1 MEQGATL
8 LIITFVIIGLILCV
22 GVIIILKKRRLKKL
36 KNEII
41 KIEIEKNLIASTPV
55 LSELSKA
62 EAIIKNEKMEEK
74 VQKWQEQF
82 DYIKDVELNQLTDMI
97 VELDL
102 EVDQKNYYSFQEKLA
117 QAELEIYKIKSQAN
131 RLLDEVREITLSDE
145 KYRNMVTKLKAKYR
159 ELSQEF
165 QKNKESY
172 DEVSEM
178 IELQLETI
186 EKRFSDF
193 ENAMENNEYSEVVH
207 IVHALE
213 AMLEH
218 MEVVIDEV
226 PDLILL
232 AKHLIPKRIE
242 QVEENY
248 QDMIKKNYPLGY
260 LKVEY
265 NIEQTIQNTNS
276 ILDRIKVLNLE
287 DCMFELKTML
297 DYLDSLFYDFE
308 KEILS
313 KKVFEEIKKDLFVK
327 LENINHIVDGINLQ
341 LDDIKKMYDLTTK
354 DLTGL
359 EKVKKSLIK
368 INKDYDAIINEVDL
382 LNQPFSKAHYKLEEL
397 TKKLK
402 ELEEKLDLSLKSL
415 GSLYEDELRAKEQLK
430 EFRELL
436 NNCKML
442 PRFAKLPVILEH
454 YYIELE
460 EANEAVDEIIKELNR
475 KPIAIKTL
483 NTRVDTARDLVLK
496 LYKTTT
502 DLIHDANLAEQA
514 IIYSNRY
521 RRSYVQIDQV
531 LDKAERTF
539 YKGEYR
545 NALGLVIDGMKK
557 IEPNF
562 EHKLIELSEK

>member
-8 LIITFVIIGLILCV
+8 LMITFIIIGLILCV
-22 GVIIILKKRRLKKL
+22 GVVIILQRRRLKKL
-36 KNEII
+36 KNEIT

-102 EVDQKNYYSFQEKLA
+102 EVDQKNYHSFQEKLA

-213 AMLEH
+213 TMLEH

-248 QDMIKKNYPLGY
+248 QDMIKKNYPLAY

-265 NIEQTIQNTNS
+265 NIEQTVQNTNS

-313 KKVFEEIKKDLFVK
+313 KKVFEEIKKDLSIK
-327 LENINHIVDGINLQ
+327 LENVNHIVDGIHSQ
-341 LDDIKKMYDLTTK
+341 LEDIKKMYDLTEK

-359 EKVKKSLIK
+359 GKVKKSLAK
-368 INKDYDAIINEVDL
+368 INKEYDVIINEVEL

-402 ELEEKLDLSLKSL
+402 DLEEKLDLSLKSL

-430 EFRELL
+430 EFKEIL

-442 PRFAKLPVILEH
+442 PRSIKMPAILEH
-454 YYIELE
+454 YYVELE
-460 EANEAVDEIIKELNR
+460 EASEAVDEIVKELNR

-502 DLIHDANLAEQA
+502 DLVHDAKLVEQA

-531 LDKAERTF
+531 LDKAERSF

-545 NALGLVIDGMKK
+545 NALSLVLDGMKK
-557 IEPNF
+557 IEPGF
-562 EHKLIELSEK
+562 EHKLMELYEK